1 MGDKM
6 YVIAV
11 YDINEK
17 RVNRILK
24 LMRRYLHWQQRSVFE
39 GYITESKYEELK
51 SRCKMI
57 IKEEDTIKFY
67 ILDSDKYLKQE
78 VLGFKIVERDEKH
91 FI

>member
-1 MGDKM
+1 M

-17 RVNRILK
+17 RVNRVLK

-39 GYITESKYEELK
+39 GHLSESKIEELK
-51 SRCKMI
+51 SRCEMI
-57 IKEEDTIKFY
+57 IKDEDTIKFY
-67 ILDSDKYLKQE
+67 ILESDKYLKRE
-78 VLGFKIVERDEKH
+78 VLGMDTGQEEERH